1 MPQHII
7 DVYEDTNHH
16 HLGGMSELDRMNYV
30 DNAFLGCVDDE
41 ERTVLWSSLVPT
53 LVKFESVFCSV
64 CCCRLPGFYFTK
76 KQRQRKRTR
85 RACRHC
91 EANQKEKIAQI
102 DRIWG
107 SLNYF
112 LSSRQ
117 CATCLDYR
125 CKHEFTNGR
134 WKRTTGWESVCRGCT
149 T

>member
-7 DVYEDTNHH
+7 DVYEGTNHH
-16 HLGGMSELDRMNYV
+16 YLGDMSELDRMNYV

-41 ERTVLWSSLVPT
+41 ERT
-53 LVKFESVFCSV
+53 
-64 CCCRLPGFYFTK
+64 
-76 KQRQRKRTR
+76 RQRKQTR

-91 EANQKEKIAQI
+91 EANRKEKIAQI
-102 DRIWG
+102 NRILG

-112 LSSRQ
+112 LSPRQ

-125 CKHEFTNGR
+125 CKHEFKNGR
-134 WKRTTGWESVCRGCT
+134 WKRTGWERVCCGCT